1 MSILKEELDNDPLVR
16 GYAGMTDQ
24 EAADDL
30 NTVYRTRARDTMLH
44 SELADNIDQP
54 EYNALAADEKNQV
67 HQILQMGGAEVTVG
81 PGSFVRDRFIAI
93 FTGGS
98 TTVSNLATAAI
109 EDISRANELGLSFVT
124 GAAVERARAL

>member
-16 GYAGMTDQ
+16 GYSVMTDQ

-30 NTVYRTRARDTMLH
+30 NTVYRTRARNTMLH
-44 SELADNIDQP
+44 SELADNIDQG
-54 EYNALAADEKNQV
+54 EYGALATDEKNQV
-67 HQILQMGGAEVTVG
+67 HQILQLGGAEVTVG

-93 FTGGS
+93 FGGGS
-98 TTVSNLATAAI
+98 TTVSNLGSAAI

-124 GAAVERARAL
+124 GAAVQRARAL